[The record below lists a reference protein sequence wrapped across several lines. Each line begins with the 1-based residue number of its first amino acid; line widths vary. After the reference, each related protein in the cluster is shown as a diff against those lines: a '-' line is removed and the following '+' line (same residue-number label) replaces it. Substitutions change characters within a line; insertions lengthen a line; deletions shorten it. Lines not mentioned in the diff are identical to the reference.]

1 MKLNKLAKKTVETYV
16 LQGKILSCQEI
27 TKRFNRQAGVFVT
40 IYKKGELR
48 GCMGTYLP
56 TCKNIVAETI
66 KNALSAAVLDPRF
79 KPVKPEELKFLEY
92 EVSVLSAPRKIDHLE
107 NHDPIKKGLIIKSK
121 NKCGL
126 LLPNLKGIE
135 TNQQQ
140 LEIVA
145 RKAGINLNQEKYELF
160 EFEVEKY

>member
-16 LQGKILSCQEI
+16 LQGKIFSYRETIEWL
-27 TKRFNRQAGVFVT
+27 NRRAGVFVT

-56 TCKNIVAETI
+56 TCKNIITETI
-66 KNALSAAVLDPRF
+66 KNALSAAVFDPRF
-79 KPVKPEELKFLEY
+79 KPVKPEELEFLEY
-92 EVSVLSAPRKIDHLE
+92 EVSVLSALKKVYHLE

-121 NKCGL
+121 NKCGI
-126 LLPNLKGIE
+126 LLPHLKGIE
-135 TNQQQ
+135 TNQRQ
-140 LEIVA
+140 LEIAA
-145 RKAGINLNQEKYELF
+145 RKAGIDLNQEKYELF